1 MTDPAHDPSPFVPH
15 SGRFGQAF
23 SLITDLIE
31 LRYGLPVDVDD
42 VPPPF
47 TGDLDGERILV
58 DDELSSEDALFIVA
72 HLFGHTV
79 QWNTNPAERE
89 IGMLAVNNPSDE
101 LLRQLGDY
109 ERRAAAYAVQLFH
122 EAGVHDLDQWLSD
135 YSACDVAYLLDFY
148 RTSEKKPFR
157 GYWKHG
163 TPLIEPA
170 AIPVFRPAKWV
181 SRSGVV
187 I

>member
-1 MTDPAHDPSPFVPH
+1 MTNPAHDPSPFVSHPE
-15 SGRFGQAF
+15 RFSQAF

-89 IGMLAVNNPSDE
+89 IGMLAVHDPSEE
-101 LLRQLGDY
+101 LLRRLGDY

-135 YSACDVAYLLDFY
+135 YSACDVSYLLDFY

-163 TPLIEPA
+163 TPLIGAA
-170 AIPVFRPAKWV
+170 AIPDFRPAKWV